1 MTRKE
6 AMAYVKKKFKKNP
19 TNAAMFLKLMDRKF
33 NDLVWTINVDAILN
47 ARPTYFDQKLRYMK
61 DTAYFIRGKKSV
73 NIYRSF
79 VYRKIF
85 PRMNKKNI
93 VHIEGAGH
101 FV

>member
-47 ARPTYFDQKLRYMK
+47 ARPT
-61 DTAYFIRGKKSV
+61 
-73 NIYRSF
+73 
-79 VYRKIF
+79 
-85 PRMNKKNI
+85 
-93 VHIEGAGH
+93 
-101 FV
+101 